1 MISPLRY
8 FKQVRE
14 ELSKVTW
21 PKRPEVIRGTVTVV
35 VVSIVTAIILGAV
48 DLGLT
53 KGLESLLAAIG
64 K

>member
-1 MISPLRY
+1 MTSPLKY

-35 VVSIVTAIILGAV
+35 VVSVVTAIILGAV

>member
-1 MISPLRY
+1 MTSPLKY

-21 PKRPEVIRGTVTVV
+21 PKRPEIIRGTATVV
-35 VVSIVTAIILGAV
+35 VVSVVTAIILGAV